1 MPDQSIACTLTSEQK
16 RERMSLIAGL
26 AAEALV
32 GHEPIDGGMRARFRN
47 APGIEQ
53 RVRDLAAAEAQCCAS
68 LRFEVHH
75 HAAPCCSTS
84 PAPPRPNPQSA
95 PCSRC
100 SWLTLRV
107 CSARGSAYGVG

>member
-75 HAAPCCSTS
+75 HASAVLLDITGS
-84 PAPPRPNPQSA
+84 PQAQPVIRAMFALLVADASG
-95 PCSRC
+95 
-100 SWLTLRV
+100 L
-107 CSARGSAYGVG
+107 